1 MILDGHKEVEALDAV
16 LFGKYQLCRILGTGR
31 LGTVFLA
38 VHLGL
43 SEYRAIK
50 RVPKSLLEYHEFR
63 REALILKELRHPGI
77 PIVYDVEEDGNY
89 SYLIEEYL
97 EGESF
102 YDLVKR
108 QGHLPQGLVI
118 HYGIQLTDIM
128 NYLHFA
134 GTKPLLH
141 LDLQPKNLM
150 VCHTAVKLIDFGHA
164 AFTEEANASPDRY
177 GTVGCAAPEQYE
189 KNETLDER
197 TDLYAIGVILH
208 YLYAGAFP
216 KLPYEPVAAMKPE
229 LAAIIR
235 TCLER
240 KRERRFSSAQELNGR
255 LKQLEEKAADTC
267 LQASPLVIALAGSKA
282 GAGTTHV
289 AVGLSVTLNHLG
301 YPNLYEEKNDSGMG
315 AGLGD
320 FSGALRD
327 RYGLMQY
334 RGFVWKPVYGTRV
347 HLPLPPYG
355 TVVADYGSDVTAAIA
370 AEPAALLLVCDG
382 RHWSR
387 RAAESAI
394 ETVAESG
401 ITCAVIYNHLSGRS
415 KVRPPNGIKKTACFQ
430 TPYFAEPLEEDERT
444 VSFYCEVLSAL
455 DLPFETKGKAVKK
468 GRGLWPRMG
477 RSIKGATG
485 IGRACPLKDAV
496 SRSPSNN
503 G

>member
-1 MILDGHKEVEALDAV
+1 MDRQKEVEAFDAV

-108 QGHLPQGLVI
+108 QGHLPQRLVI
-118 HYGIQLTDIM
+118 RYGIQLAEIM

-150 VCHTAVKLIDFGHA
+150 VCHGTVKLIDFDHA
-164 AFTEEANASPDRY
+164 AFTEEANTVRDRY

-216 KLPYEPVAAMKPE
+216 GLPYKPVSSMKPE

-255 LKQLEEKAADTC
+255 LKQLEEKAADSC
-267 LQASPLVIALAGSKA
+267 LQASPLIIALAGSKA

-289 AVGLSVTLNHLG
+289 AVGLSVTLSYLG
-301 YPNLYEEKNDSGMG
+301 YPNFYEEKNDSGMG

-320 FSGALRD
+320 FSGALKD

-334 RGFVWKPVYGTRV
+334 LGFVWKPAYGPSVR
-347 HLPLPPYG
+347 LSSPPYE
-355 TVVADYGSDVTAAIA
+355 TVVSDYGKDVEAAAA
-370 AEPAALLLVCDG
+370 AEPAALLLVCDA
-382 RHWSR
+382 RLWSR
-387 RAAESAI
+387 REAQTAI
-394 ETVAESG
+394 DTVAESG
-401 ITCAVIYNHLSGRS
+401 ISCAIIYNHMSTKS
-415 KVRPPNGIKKTACFQ
+415 KIRPPGGLKKSRCFQ
-430 TPYFAEPLEEDERT
+430 APYFAEPLKENREAI
-444 VSFYCEVLSAL
+444 SFYCAVLFAL
-455 DLPFETKGKAVKK
+455 GLPFKMDEKDGKGR
-468 GRGLWPRMG
+468 RGLWRHAPKSVR
-477 RSIKGATG
+477 RITR
-485 IGRACPLKDAV
+485 IGQFCRLKDAACHH
-496 SRSPSNN
+496 PSNN